1 MRALK
6 RGINLEKCLLI
17 GAPNPGA
24 LTQRPHERARKHKLH
39 FLLAFCPHLRHY
51 ASMSQTIELPVE
63 TLARPS
69 QAMPQWAVRLHN
81 DNKNDMVYVVSTL
94 VQLVRLPAKD
104 ATERTLETHNHGS
117 AIVFQTH
124 REHAEL
130 VRDQLQ
136 SKGLS
141 ATIEKN

>member
-1 MRALK
+1 V
-6 RGINLEKCLLI
+6 
-17 GAPNPGA
+17 
-24 LTQRPHERARKHKLH
+24 
-39 FLLAFCPHLRHY
+39 LAFHASLRHY
-51 ASMSQTIELPVE
+51 APMSQTIELPVE
-63 TLARPS
+63 TAARPS

-81 DNKNDMVYVVSTL
+81 DNKNEMVFVVTAL

-104 ATERTLETHNHGS
+104 ATERTLEAHNHGS

>member
-1 MRALK
+1 
-6 RGINLEKCLLI
+6 
-17 GAPNPGA
+17 
-24 LTQRPHERARKHKLH
+24 
-39 FLLAFCPHLRHY
+39 
-51 ASMSQTIELPVE
+51 MSQTIELPAE

-69 QAMPQWAVRLHN
+69 QTMPQWAVRLHN
-81 DNKNDMVYVVSTL
+81 DNKNDMVFVVTAL
-94 VQLVRLPAKD
+94 IQLVRLPAKD
-104 ATERTLETHNHGS
+104 ATERTLEAHNRGS

-130 VRDQLQ
+130 IQDQLQ

>member
-1 MRALK
+1 MK
-6 RGINLEKCLLI
+6 F
-17 GAPNPGA
+17 
-24 LTQRPHERARKHKLH
+24 H
-39 FLLAFCPHLRHY
+39 FLLAISTHLRHY
-51 ASMSQTIELPVE
+51 AFMSQTIELPVE
-63 TLARPS
+63 TAARPS

-104 ATERTLETHNHGS
+104 ATERTLETHNNGS

-130 VRDQLQ
+130 VRDQLT

-141 ATIEKN
+141 ATIEKS

>member
-1 MRALK
+1 
-6 RGINLEKCLLI
+6 
-17 GAPNPGA
+17 
-24 LTQRPHERARKHKLH
+24 
-39 FLLAFCPHLRHY
+39 
-51 ASMSQTIELPVE
+51 MSQTIELPSEIV
-63 TLARPS
+63 ARPS

-81 DNKNDMVYVVSTL
+81 DDKHEMIYVVSTL
-94 VQLVRLPAKD
+94 VQLVRLPTKD
-104 ATERTLETHNHGS
+104 ATDRTLATYNNGS

-141 ATIEKN
+141 ATIEKSWYLTVFLMFL

>member
-1 MRALK
+1 
-6 RGINLEKCLLI
+6 
-17 GAPNPGA
+17 
-24 LTQRPHERARKHKLH
+24 
-39 FLLAFCPHLRHY
+39 
-51 ASMSQTIELPVE
+51 MSQTIELPVE

-81 DNKNDMVYVVSTL
+81 DNKNDMVFVVTAL

-104 ATERTLETHNHGS
+104 ATERTLEAHNHGS

-130 VRDQLQ
+130 IQDQLQ